1 MGVDRDCNAQMI
13 ARELKDSFGEERF
26 DARVPLRWS
35 ELLVNGQD
43 GLQGAMDAV
52 VMDLGMSKA
61 QMDDAGRG
69 FSFKMDASAPLDM
82 RMDGPMAGTLTAAD
96 ILNTW
101 DQNSLK
107 ALFFE
112 LGEQPERRAAVLA
125 EATIKGRP
133 WKTVGAFANMIRKE
147 RTGLVPKHLD
157 PATLPFQ
164 ALRMAVN
171 DEVNELIAGL
181 MAAQHLLKPNGK
193 LVVLSYHSIED
204 RVVKKFMRFVCKPL
218 AAGLGEEVAP
228 SMSADLDEIIRPTP
242 EEVEANPRASS
253 AILRVAQRTSAPPVS
268 VTEALHAIWSKRRAT
283 TQRRQ

>member
-1 MGVDRDCNAQMI
+1 MDRDVNAERV
-13 ARELKDSFGEERF
+13 ARDLKVTYGERF
-26 DARVPLRWS
+26 EARVPLKWS
-35 ELLVNGQD
+35 AMLEASV
-43 GLQGAMDAV
+43 GLSLGLMDAV

-61 QMDDAGRG
+61 QMDDTSRG
-69 FSFKMDASAPLDM
+69 FSFKMDPAAPLDM
-82 RMDGPMAGTLTAAD
+82 RMDGSVSGGLTAAE

-101 DQNSLK
+101 DHHALK
-107 ALFFE
+107 SLFFE

-125 EATIKGRP
+125 ESSIKGRP
-133 WKTVGAFANMIRKE
+133 WKTVGPFANMIRKE

-181 MAAQHLLKPNGK
+181 VASQNLLKPNGK

-204 RVVKKFMRFVCKPL
+204 RIVKKFMRFSSKPR
-218 AAGLGEEVAP
+218 AAGLEDVAP
-228 SMSADLDEIIRPTP
+228 SMSADLDEIGRPTP

-253 AILRVAQRTSAPPVS
+253 AIMRVAQRTNMPPVD
-268 VTEALHAIWSKRRAT
+268 VREALQAIWSKRRAT
-283 TQRRQ
+283 HLKET